1 VGGGR
6 QAKATTTASA
16 TAEADPF
23 GMTNK
28 RADNE
33 KSDGDGDDHDNSSGE
48 IQGSLHLGGKCA
60 AFGRDDVF
68 GGGLE
73 RTTTE
78 TTAGP
83 YGMTNKRTD
92 NDKGNRQ
99 RQRRQTT
106 TKATTK
112 TKTKATA
119 TTTTKV
125 ARSSLRVGRR
135 GLRG

>member
-33 KSDGDGDDHDNSSGE
+33 KSDGDDHDNSSGE

-99 RQRRQTT
+99 RQRQQTT
-106 TKATTK
+106 TKATDNDK
-112 TKTKATA
+112 GD
-119 TTTTKV
+119 
-125 ARSSLRVGRR
+125 RQRQRQLQRQRQR
-135 GLRG
+135 QRQLQRQR